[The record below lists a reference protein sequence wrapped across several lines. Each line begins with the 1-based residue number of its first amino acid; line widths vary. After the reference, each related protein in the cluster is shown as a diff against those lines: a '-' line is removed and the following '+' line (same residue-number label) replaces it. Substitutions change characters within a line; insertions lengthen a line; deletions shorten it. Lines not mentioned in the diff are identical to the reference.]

1 MRHKWVMQTN
11 GCRCAKC
18 GMLMRYGR
26 RPKKRGFGH
35 AARTTFKPRG
45 GIPFEPED
53 RKIPP
58 CTGVPAKKVTK

>member
-1 MRHKWVMQTN
+1 
-11 GCRCAKC
+11 
-18 GMLMRYGR
+18 MLMRYGR